1 MMFLR
6 NVLFCLSGV
15 SLQRYHSADFGLIK
29 KTLFHTGHYTGGPT
43 ADDIQDNAIVPAAA
57 VISFTVW

>member
-15 SLQRYHSADFGLIK
+15 SLQRYHSADFRLIK
-29 KTLFHTGHYTGGPT
+29 KNTFSHCIYTGAPT